1 MVATGAAIL
10 AGSPRRSRTLPPDM
24 VIAIDGPAGAGKSTV
39 AREVARRL
47 GYRYLDTGAMYRAV
61 ALAALD
67 TGTDLDDARS
77 LAGLG
82 GLATRMTE
90 DPRLRTPAVDAR
102 VGGRRTRGRACC
114 HARGAA
120 TLPLRGRHG
129 RRGAGRRGGRL
140 AGLGAEDGSMPTPS
154 SVHGGASTSRA
165 TSRLRPPSTHATS
178 ATPSRRCERPQR
190 GHRRLDGSERRRG
203 GRADR
208 RPGSGARRML
218 RDRVA
223 AHREEFGFWTP
234 DRTWMAFKRTFGPPF
249 RLAFRIRAYGTE
261 HMPPAGPVVLA
272 TNHMSA
278 WDPILYGAVLDRPIR
293 WMAKAEVFEASPV
306 LEGFLEHGGVFSVRR
321 GEGDLAAVR
330 TARDVLR
337 EGSLLGMFV
346 EGTRQRTEEIGDVKP
361 GDDDDRARRG
371 RAGRA
376 RGRAGHAPAGA
387 RAVASRHLR
396 LRRAAPLRGPTL
408 RARGDRSPRLRAQA
422 AAALRAVDD
431 RGRSAGTR
439 VAAGPGGGD
448 VVGARRPPR
457 AEQIRGE
464 AEGLRTL
471 IGTIAVVG
479 FPNVGKSTLC
489 EPPDRDPRDGR
500 ARAARR
506 HARPQGACRRVG
518 APPSRSST
526 PAESMPAT
534 RARCRVRSPIRR
546 APRSPRPISCCSWWT
561 RARALD
567 PATRSSPTCC
577 DARGSP

>member
-1 MVATGAAIL
+1 
-10 AGSPRRSRTLPPDM
+10 M

-82 GLATRMTE
+82 GLATRMTD

-102 VGGRRTRGRACC
+102 VSQVAGHADVRAAMREAQRRFLSEGDTVAEGRDVGAVVWPDSELKVWLDADPVERARRRIDESGDESAAPAL
-114 HARGAA
+114 HARDQRDAQQ
-120 TLPLRGRHG
+120 
-129 RRGAGRRGGRL
+129 
-140 AGLGAEDGSMPTPS
+140 
-154 SVHGGASTSRA
+154 
-165 TSRLRPPSTHATS
+165 THAS
-178 ATPSRRCERPQR
+178 ARC
-190 GHRRLDGSERRRG
+190 GHRRLDGSERGRG
-203 GRADR
+203 NRADR
-208 RPGSGARRML
+208 RPGTGARRML

-306 LEGFLEHGGVFSVRR
+306 LEGFLKHGGVFSVRR

-346 EGTRQRTEEIGDVKP
+346 EGTRQRTEEVGDVKP
-361 GDDDDRARRG
+361 GTMMIALAEGAPVIPAVVQGTHRLVREPWHPVTFAFGEQLRFEGRPSVREATARLD
-371 RAGRA
+371 
-376 RGRAGHAPAGA
+376 
-387 RAVASRHLR
+387 SE
-396 LRRAAPLRGPTL
+396 LRRLQRFAQSTIAAGP
-408 RARGDRSPRLRAQA
+408 ARTCA
-422 AAALRAVDD
+422 
-431 RGRSAGTR
+431 
-439 VAAGPGGGD
+439 AAGPGGSD
-448 VVGARRPPR
+448 VVGAS
-457 AEQIRGE
+457 
-464 AEGLRTL
+464 
-471 IGTIAVVG
+471 AVH
-479 FPNVGKSTLC
+479 
-489 EPPDRDPRDGR
+489 R
-500 ARAARR
+500 ARSRSAARR
-506 HARPQGACRRVG
+506 RAF
-518 APPSRSST
+518 AP
-526 PAESMPAT
+526 
-534 RARCRVRSPIRR
+534 
-546 APRSPRPISCCSWWT
+546 
-561 RARALD
+561 
-567 PATRSSPTCC
+567 
-577 DARGSP
+577 